1 MYSKISYLRVIKS
14 NKWQF
19 GYNSCFIRNNLLMY
33 LRLIL
38 GFAEQFLCSYSTF
51 PLYTLVT
58 QSPVRDTIDYWG
70 RATKRTR
77 RHGEFTD
84 HFELQP
90 LRAVSP
96 ANRFSSRHVTLLRLS
111 ASVSSA
117 PALRFRAEKMPR
129 SSSIPKER

>member
-1 MYSKISYLRVIKS
+1 MQVPIASTDGVSDELEENAFELAS
-14 NKWQF
+14 FFWSWWQF

-58 QSPVRDTIDYWG
+58 QMGTNFKAALIP
-70 RATKRTR
+70 
-77 RHGEFTD
+77 EPF
-84 HFELQP
+84 
-90 LRAVSP
+90 
-96 ANRFSSRHVTLLRLS
+96 
-111 ASVSSA
+111 SSA